1 MFSDTQLAAAKDLGI
16 GDETS
21 WTPARLVFPGPWS
34 GHIPFAFW
42 LTKVTQPKVIVE
54 LGTHS
59 GNSFG
64 AFCQA
69 IKAFGYDTKVF
80 AVDTWEG
87 DPHAGYYGDEI
98 YQDLFGFVDKNYSE
112 FSTLLRTT
120 FDNAVSR
127 FSPAL
132 SIFCTSM
139 ACIPM
144 RQSSM
149 IFDLARLFVGKGSCS
164 VS

>member
-59 GNSFG
+59 GNSL
-64 AFCQA
+64 
-69 IKAFGYDTKVF
+69 
-80 AVDTWEG
+80 E
-87 DPHAGYYGDEI
+87 
-98 YQDLFGFVDKNYSE
+98 LFVRRSRHLVTILRYSRLILGRE
-112 FSTLLRTT
+112 TSCRLLR
-120 FDNAVSR
+120 
-127 FSPAL
+127 
-132 SIFCTSM
+132 
-139 ACIPM
+139 
-144 RQSSM
+144 
-149 IFDLARLFVGKGSCS
+149 
-164 VS
+164 